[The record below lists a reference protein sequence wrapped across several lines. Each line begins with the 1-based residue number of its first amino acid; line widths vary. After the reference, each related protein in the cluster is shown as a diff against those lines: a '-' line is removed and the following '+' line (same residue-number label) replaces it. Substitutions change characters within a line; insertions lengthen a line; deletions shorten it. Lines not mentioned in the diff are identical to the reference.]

1 MLQSVWILTSPSG
14 INAHESGVVGL
25 FPSHGKA
32 TEYRDNATPPVTD
45 GEILEWGLEGVHVEN
60 HIDYA
65 LARLENFQAG
75 QLKCRENALAI
86 THLQEA
92 RHWLEHRMHDRDNR
106 GVLGTT
112 EL

>member
-1 MLQSVWILTSPSG
+1 MLQSVWILQYKGAEGEPV
-14 INAHESGVVGL
+14 ICL
-25 FPSHGKA
+25 FPSHSRA
-32 TEYRDNATPPVTD
+32 MEYAANETGPF
-45 GEILEWGLEGVHVEN
+45 ELNEFGLEGVHIEN

-75 QLKCRENALAI
+75 DLRCRENALAI

-106 GVLGTT
+106 GVLGTR
-112 EL
+112 ES